1 MNYGGFIF
9 LGVFAAL
16 VSSWCGLVLAPYF
29 QLGRQGPVEIKE
41 TGVLYPQAR
50 PGLAARGAGVYVAQ
64 GCAYCHSQEV
74 RQSGVELNVT
84 ARQWGTNTAEVVAAL
99 QRARP
104 ELDRAGAERLVQQ
117 PPPVRLLTNTTLREA
132 EHAIRQFQE
141 TGAEVELA
149 PIRPLGADLERGWGR
164 RRSVAQ
170 DYLRDAPVQPG
181 TQRWG
186 PDLANFGNRQT
197 NAAVLF
203 KRLLDPQSVMPG
215 TVMPPYRYLFEK
227 HPVRAGRRP
236 SPDAIVLK
244 ENGVD
249 YVYEPTTEA
258 RALVAYLLSLRADE
272 ILPETPMTKPPVVA
286 AAPNGAGSAA
296 SVAQPPSP

>member
-16 VSSWCGLVLAPYF
+16 VSSWGGLVLAPYF

-41 TGVLYPQAR
+41 TGALYPPAR
-50 PGLAARGAGVYVAQ
+50 PGLAARGAAVYVAQ

-99 QRARP
+99 QRAKP
-104 ELDRAGAERLVQQ
+104 GLDRAEAERLVQQ
-117 PPPVRLLTNTTLREA
+117 PPPVRLLANATLREA

-141 TGAEVELA
+141 TGADVELA
-149 PIRPLGADLERGWGR
+149 PIRPLGADIERGWGR

-170 DYLRDAPVQPG
+170 DYLRDAPVQLG

-186 PDLANFGNRQT
+186 PDLANFGTRQT

-215 TVMPPYRYLFEK
+215 TVMPPYRYLFAK
-227 HPVRAGRRP
+227 RPVRAGHP
-236 SPDAIVLK
+236 PAADAIVLK

-249 YVYEPTTEA
+249 YAYEPTTDA
-258 RALVAYLLSLRADE
+258 RALVAYLLSLQADE
-272 ILPETPMTKPPVVA
+272 ILPETPMTKPPVAA
-286 AAPNGAGSAA
+286 AAPAA
-296 SVAQPPSP
+296 AAPVTNPPPP